1 MPPGHY
7 QVIVTFTKRK
17 NDLDL
22 CVFSN
27 KLSVCLRNKISIA
40 WCNIILLSSLTDPYF
55 LTLQYVCIVIHTF
68 FKGLSWNQST
78 CLIAYLDYCL
88 SIHCQLVYTYLINC
102 FIYYF
107 FPIDCVLMEVTACA
121 YLCCKVLMCTCVFF
135 FSGGLSIIFNIV
147 CLGMS

>member
-107 FPIDCVLMEVTACA
+107 FQLIVFWWKLPPVHICVAKFWCA
-121 YLCCKVLMCTCVFF
+121 HAYSFF
-135 FSGGLSIIFNIV
+135 QGVSALFSILYA
-147 CLGMS
+147 